1 MALVKKKMDVK
12 MYNVLI
18 EKDKIYITQNW
29 SGICIRTKEIS
40 TNNINQLLTALNK
53 ELESRN
59 KGGKGVKK

>member
-1 MALVKKKMDVK
+1 MVCVKKKMDVK

-59 KGGKGVKK
+59 KGGNNVK

>member
-59 KGGKGVKK
+59 KGGKRC

>member
-1 MALVKKKMDVK
+1 MVFVRKKTGVE
-12 MYNVLI
+12 MYNILV

-59 KGGKGVKK
+59 KGGK

>member
-1 MALVKKKMDVK
+1 MVFARKKTGVE
-12 MYNVLI
+12 MYNILV

-59 KGGKGVKK
+59 KGGK